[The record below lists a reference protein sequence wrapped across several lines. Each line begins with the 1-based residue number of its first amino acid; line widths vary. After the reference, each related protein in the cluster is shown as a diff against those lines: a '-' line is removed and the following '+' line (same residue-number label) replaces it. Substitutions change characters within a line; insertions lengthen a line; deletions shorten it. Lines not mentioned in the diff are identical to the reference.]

1 MKNVNTTYVDVT
13 IIRGHVPVGIGLVSA
28 FIWLIAKE
36 SSVGSVSNFDGKEIT
51 INQVCQIKT
60 RNLISVLRTASR
72 VQYIHSYTSITGKY
86 IQTRQLLHSH
96 IGYIERKCYK
106 KVTPIPPSC
115 KYTIVMNSHGM
126 LKLMKQHDVNKIK
139 KEKKKQQMVLQRKRR
154 P

>member
-1 MKNVNTTYVDVT
+1 MKSENDRLYVSTFKIILEWKQLSKIWFFVTHCRNVVILWNGELKESKNHLKIMTWMKNVNTTYVDVT

-60 RNLISVLRTASR
+60 RNLMSVLRTASR

-86 IQTRQLLHSH
+86 I
-96 IGYIERKCYK
+96 
-106 KVTPIPPSC
+106 
-115 KYTIVMNSHGM
+115 
-126 LKLMKQHDVNKIK
+126 
-139 KEKKKQQMVLQRKRR
+139 
-154 P
+154 